1 MLLFSLFFFVLY
13 SGQFKIVI
21 KEFMDRRV
29 KLKLAERLATSLAN
43 QVNTQM
49 NDRERR
55 IRQEYEDRMRK

>member
-1 MLLFSLFFFVLY
+1 
-13 SGQFKIVI
+13 
-21 KEFMDRRV
+21 MDRRV